1 MPQDEG
7 NLLRLSVRSGNCRI
21 YVACA
26 RHKRH
31 GVGGVDASPSG
42 FFSCLGTPGSV
53 SEDSGLKAMS
63 KTTGRQY
70 VDLGGECGHRDRRR

>member
-1 MPQDEG
+1 MPQLHCKQPLD
-7 NLLRLSVRSGNCRI
+7 RRSDKVIR
-21 YVACA
+21 AA
-26 RHKRH
+26 LKLPRQ
-31 GVGGVDASPSG
+31 D
-42 FFSCLGTPGSV
+42 FSCLGTPVSV